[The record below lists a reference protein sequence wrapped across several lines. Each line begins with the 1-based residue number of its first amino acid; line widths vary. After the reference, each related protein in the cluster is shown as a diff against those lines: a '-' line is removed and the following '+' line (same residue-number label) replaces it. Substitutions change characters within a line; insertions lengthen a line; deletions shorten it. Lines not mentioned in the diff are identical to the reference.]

1 MNLRSNHLNLRFLIR
16 ASSFFYLSSS
26 LTASPAPGTEDK
38 PGPTFGTTYDKDVTI
53 VNDGCQG
60 VLERKSDDLQ
70 GGIGTHEDYYLTD
83 GSELV
88 LYTGYVALDQ
98 INGVDYYY
106 YPKRHYE
113 DHTDETKTTY
123 TKTDVMFW

>member
-1 MNLRSNHLNLRFLIR
+1 M
-16 ASSFFYLSSS
+16 
-26 LTASPAPGTEDK
+26 
-38 PGPTFGTTYDKDVTI
+38 
-53 VNDGCQG
+53 NDGCQG

-113 DHTDETKTTY
+113 DHTDETKTKY
-123 TKTDVMFW
+123 SKTDGKCR